1 MDAGD
6 TSQTAAAIDSYKT
19 GPLDNNVYIIR
30 DDAARQV
37 AVVDPGID
45 AGHIL
50 RALRERGLTITA
62 IVNTHGH
69 FDHVAGV
76 AAFVKESGAPI
87 YRHPLDEEIARRA
100 GATSLNFGL
109 QGDDSPPT
117 DHTLNDGD
125 TYTFGP
131 HAFRVLH
138 VPGHS
143 PGSVVLVADGVMIGG
158 DVLFRGSIG
167 RTDLPG
173 GSLPLLLQGIRDKVL
188 TLDDDV
194 RVLPGHGPET
204 TIGRE
209 RRSNPFL
216 ERE

>member
-1 MDAGD
+1 MEVGD
-6 TSQTAAAIDSYKT
+6 NPQTATAIDSYKT
-19 GPLDNNVYIIR
+19 GPLDNNVYVIR
-30 DDAARQV
+30 DDATKKV
-37 AVVDPGID
+37 AVVDPGVD
-45 AGHIL
+45 AAHIL
-50 RALRERGLTITA
+50 RALRDRGLTIAA

-76 AAFVKESGAPI
+76 AAFVEESGAPL

-100 GATSLNFGL
+100 GTTAATFGL
-109 QGDDSPPT
+109 QGDDSPPA
-117 DHTLNDGD
+117 DHALNDGD

-131 HAFRVLH
+131 HQFRVLH

-194 RVLPGHGPET
+194 RVKPGHGPET